1 MIELMNV
8 TKQYPN
14 GIKALDN
21 ITLRIEQGEF
31 VYLVGPSGSGKST
44 FMKLLYRE
52 EVPTKGRVQ
61 VGKYQMPKM
70 KDKEV
75 PFLRRYV
82 GVVFQDFKLL
92 PKLTVYENVA
102 YAMEVT
108 GKKSKDIKQRVNEVL
123 EQVGLRTKVNQLP
136 EELSGGEQQRVAI
149 ARAVVNKPAIL
160 IADEPTGNL
169 DPETA
174 LGILKLLEDINN
186 LGTTVIMGTHNETF
200 VNDYR
205 HRVLELNRGHLVRD
219 DYKGEYDDH
228 H

>member
-61 VGKYQMPKM
+61 VGKYQIPKM

-108 GKKSKDIKQRVNEVL
+108 GKKSKDIKHRVNEVL

>member
-1 MIELMNV
+1 MIELTNV

-108 GKKSKDIKQRVNEVL
+108 GKKSKDIKRRVNEVL

>member
-61 VGKYQMPKM
+61 VGKYQIPKM

>member
-1 MIELMNV
+1 MIELTNV

-108 GKKSKDIKQRVNEVL
+108 GKKSKDTKHRVNEVL

>member
-1 MIELMNV
+1 MIELTNV

-61 VGKYQMPKM
+61 VGKYQMPKL

-108 GKKSKDIKQRVNEVL
+108 GKKSKDIKSRVNEVL

>member
-1 MIELMNV
+1 MIQLTNV

-52 EVPTKGRVQ
+52 EIPTKGRVQ
-61 VGKYQMPKM
+61 VGKYQMPKL

-108 GKKSKDIKQRVNEVL
+108 GKRSKEIKKRVNEVL
-123 EQVGLRTKVNQLP
+123 EQVGLRTKINQLP

-149 ARAVVNKPAIL
+149 ARAIVNKPAIL

-174 LGILKLLEDINN
+174 LGILKLLEEINN
-186 LGTTVIMGTHNETF
+186 LGTTVIMGTHNESF

-205 HRVLELNRGHLVRD
+205 HRVLELNRGKLVRD

>member
-1 MIELMNV
+1 MIELTNV

-52 EVPTKGRVQ
+52 EVSTKGRVQ

-108 GKKSKDIKQRVNEVL
+108 GKKSKEIKQRVNEVL